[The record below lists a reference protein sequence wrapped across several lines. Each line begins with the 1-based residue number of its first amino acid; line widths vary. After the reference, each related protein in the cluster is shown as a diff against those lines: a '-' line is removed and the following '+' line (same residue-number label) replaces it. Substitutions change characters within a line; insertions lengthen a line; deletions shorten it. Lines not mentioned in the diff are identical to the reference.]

1 VKGASLNVRSGPG
14 TAYPVVA
21 SAKKGETFDVKGR
34 TADKTWLQ
42 LCCFKGQNGWA
53 AASLLTVKGDVQSV
67 PVVKDIP
74 PAPKAAAAKSGGKS
88 SGKPGGVIWYS
99 ALNRDQKRWELW
111 EYNFA
116 TGKARFLKEWR
127 TEVAFSKDG
136 KQVAEYAWEPA
147 VGEANAGVYAA
158 NADLSGERLVIEGGA
173 YPSFAPGGNRLSLQ
187 GGDSMWIIGSDGQG
201 LRELGVG
208 EYPAWSPVD
217 DWIAH
222 RGCYGPDCGLW
233 ITQADSGER
242 RRLTGG
248 GGDGQPAWSPD
259 GQTIAYISKD
269 DGNFELYKIN
279 RDGSGKTRLTTTP
292 QSDGLPV
299 WSPDGKWIA
308 FRSDR
313 DGKWA
318 IYVMPAAG
326 GNATRVV
333 DADVLPVWFFEK
345 MAWRK

>member
-1 VKGASLNVRSGPG
+1 M
-14 TAYPVVA
+14 
-21 SAKKGETFDVKGR
+21 
-34 TADKTWLQ
+34 
-42 LCCFKGQNGWA
+42 
-53 AASLLTVKGDVQSV
+53 KGDLQSV
-67 PVVKDIP
+67 PVVKNIP
-74 PAPKAAAAKSGGKS
+74 PAPKAAAAKSGAKP

-99 ALNRDQKRWELW
+99 ASNRDEKRWELW

-136 KQVAEYAWEPA
+136 TQVVEYAWEPA

-158 NADLSGERLVIEGGA
+158 NADLSGERLVVEGGA

-201 LRELGVG
+201 LRELAVG

-233 ITQADSGER
+233 ITHADSGER

-259 GQTIAYISKD
+259 GQTLAYISKD
-269 DGNFELYKIN
+269 DGNFEVYKIN
-279 RDGSGKTRLTTTP
+279 RDGSGKTRLDYD
-292 QSDGLPV
+292 SA
-299 WSPDGKWIA
+299 K
-308 FRSDR
+308 
-313 DGKWA
+313 
-318 IYVMPAAG
+318 
-326 GNATRVV
+326 
-333 DADVLPVWFFEK
+333 
-345 MAWRK
+345 